1 VGVLLL
7 VEVVVAL
14 AAVEEGEAELE
25 DADSVG
31 VLLPLAGGADAEV
44 DMVAMVLTVV
54 DGKVAVVV
62 ATMLVVVLE

>member
-1 VGVLLL
+1 MGVLLL

>member
-1 VGVLLL
+1 MLLL

>member
-1 VGVLLL
+1 VLLL